1 MQPAPCPER
10 VHDSCIAKP
19 SSFQGTVPLVML
31 RRRHR
36 LLNGSAGT
44 LPPASRLPLNDGD
57 RVAVIGGGPAGS
69 FFSFFLLRIAE
80 AVGLRLHVD
89 IYEPRHFVHTGPGGC
104 NHCGGVVSESLVQVL
119 AAEGISIPPSVI
131 QSSIDSYVI
140 HMDVGSVRL
149 NHLSNEG
156 RIAALHRGNGPRGGN
171 GVAGRSLDAYLL
183 SLAME
188 RGATHVPKL
197 VSGLGSVDGVP
208 AVITTDGARSAG
220 YQLVAVASGVN
231 SNLVPL
237 LGQPPGPRTTRTY
250 ICEFRANPEQIRK
263 SLGNSMHVFL
273 LDLPRL
279 EFAALVP
286 KEGTITMC
294 LLGDAIDDDLIQ
306 AFLTSPEVRNCL
318 PDEISRAVCNCSPL
332 INIAGTD
339 PPFADRMVYVGDA
352 GVTRLY
358 KDGIGAAF
366 RTAKA
371 AAEVAALVGVAS
383 EDFQAHYLPTC
394 RGIEADNRIGKVIF
408 EGSTVFKKLRFLR
421 RAVLSMTIREQKRY
435 SPQRPM
441 SMVLW
446 NLFTGSAPY
455 QAILAQALH
464 PHFVGGMVRDLVAA
478 NLVRPDGATWNG
490 GSH

>member
-1 MQPAPCPER
+1 MP
-10 VHDSCIAKP
+10 
-19 SSFQGTVPLVML
+19 
-31 RRRHR
+31 RRGHQ
-36 LLNGSAGT
+36 LIGGSVGA
-44 LPPASRLPLNDGD
+44 LPPASRLPLRDGD

-89 IYEPRHFVHTGPGGC
+89 IFEPRHFMHSGPGGC
-104 NHCGGVVSESLVQVL
+104 NHCGGVVSESLIQIL

-149 NHLSNEG
+149 KHLSKEG

-171 GVAGRSLDAYLL
+171 GAVGRSFDEYLL
-183 SLAME
+183 NLALE
-188 RGATHVPKL
+188 RGARHVPKL
-197 VSGLGSVDGVP
+197 VSGLGSIDGVP
-208 AVITTDGARSAG
+208 AVMTADGARSDG
-220 YQLVAVASGVN
+220 YQLIAVASGVN
-231 SNLVPL
+231 SKLVPL
-237 LGQPPGPRTTRTY
+237 LSQRPGPRTTRTY
-250 ICEFRANPEQIRK
+250 ICEFQADPEQIRK

-294 LLGDAIDDDLIQ
+294 LLGDGIDDELIQ
-306 AFLTSPEVRNCL
+306 AFLTSPEVRSCL

-332 INIAGTD
+332 INVAGTD

-366 RTAKA
+366 RTSKA

-383 EDFQAHYLPTC
+383 EDFQDHYLPIC

-408 EGSTVFKKLRFLR
+408 GGSAVFKRLRFLR

-435 SPQRPM
+435 SPKRPM

-455 QAILAQALH
+455 KSILAQTLH
-464 PHFVGGMVRDLVAA
+464 PEFVGGMVRDLVTA

-490 GSH
+490 GSK